1 MDNNPEQAFSP
12 DGIDEL
18 NRNIVEL
25 NNGKFHQPILKVRV
39 YEKADKFAVGKTGNK
54 SKKFVEAADGTNL
67 FFVVY
72 ESVEKKRI
80 FTTIPLSLAMECQK
94 GGNSNWIDILDE
106 RLRDKSVSGQLQKY
120 QKLDIPEN
128 AKLLFVLSQ
137 NELVYVP
144 TKEEIESGKLLYHK
158 DRIYRTVSFN
168 KKQCFCIN
176 SNVAVSIVNKVE
188 YTTSNKMERAITG
201 EMIKEVC
208 VPIKVD
214 RLGNITRIVF
224 K

>member
-1 MDNNPEQAFSP
+1 
-12 DGIDEL
+12 
-18 NRNIVEL
+18 
-25 NNGKFHQPILKVRV
+25 
-39 YEKADKFAVGKTGNK
+39 
-54 SKKFVEAADGTNL
+54 
-67 FFVVY
+67 
-72 ESVEKKRI
+72 
-80 FTTIPLSLAMECQK
+80 MECQK